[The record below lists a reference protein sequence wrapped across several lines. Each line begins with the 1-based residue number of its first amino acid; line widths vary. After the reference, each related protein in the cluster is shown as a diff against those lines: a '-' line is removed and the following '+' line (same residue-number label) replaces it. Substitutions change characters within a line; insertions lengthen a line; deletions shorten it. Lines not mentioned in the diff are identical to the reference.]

1 MNDFVIPLLIASL
14 VGNAALL
21 KVVFDHIKHAIEL
34 TAKIHSLENEIW
46 SLKSKLEEKDILTK

>member
-1 MNDFVIPLLIASL
+1 MNNFVIPLLIASL

-46 SLKSKLEEKDILTK
+46 SLKSKLEEKEE

>member
-14 VGNAALL
+14 VGNVVLL

-34 TAKIHSLENEIW
+34 TAKICSLEHEIW
-46 SLKSKLEEKDILTK
+46 SLKSKLEEKEE